1 MDRAHRIGQTRVV
14 NVYRLITQGT
24 LEERIMSLQQFK
36 INTANSVINEDNSSL
51 GKMDTSKMLDLFEHS
66 ARSEINRVQ
75 EESVQEESLPGNMP
89 LEGDANIPKALQGLQ
104 QLWNDKEQYKEYN
117 LDAFIS
123 KMKGNK

>member
-66 ARSEINRVQ
+66 ARSEINRAQ
-75 EESVQEESLPGNMP
+75 EESVQEESLPGNVS

-104 QLWNDKEQYKEYN
+104 QLWNDKEQYEEYN